1 MDLIWALLLALVQ
14 GLTEWLP
21 ISSSGHLVVIQQLSG
36 LDVPVAFDI
45 LLHLGTLASVIA
57 YFWKDILAMLKALF
71 TFNASNPD
79 FRTILLLILGSIPA
93 GLTALFFLDLL
104 ESFFAN
110 VLAVGVGFIITAII
124 LLLSR
129 LHRGKGEISWSVAL
143 VMGLFEA
150 LALIPGVSRSGS
162 TISSGLFC
170 GAEKQK
176 VFRFAFLLSIPAII
190 GATAV
195 EIVKTPSIVLDTSSL
210 AATVVAAV
218 VGYIAIRLAK
228 RFVMSDRFYLFAIYC
243 LAMGLVVIIWALT
256 A

>member
-1 MDLIWALLLALVQ
+1 MDLLWAVLLALVQ

-57 YFWKDILAMLKALF
+57 YFWRDILALLKALF
-71 TFNASNPD
+71 TFNARDPG
-79 FRTILLLILGSIPA
+79 FRTILLLVLGSIPA
-93 GLTALFFLDLL
+93 ALVALFFLDLF
-104 ESFFAN
+104 ESLFTN
-110 VLAVGVGFIITAII
+110 IMVVGAGFITTAAI
-124 LLLSR
+124 LILSR
-129 LHRGKGEISWSVAL
+129 FNRGKSEISWPVAL
-143 VMGLFEA
+143 VMGLFQA
-150 LALIPGVSRSGS
+150 LALVPGVSRSGS

-195 EIVKTPSIVLDTSSL
+195 EIVKTPSITLDANSL
-210 AATVVAAV
+210 VATVVAAV
-218 VGYIAIRLAK
+218 VGYIAIRLVS
-228 RFVMSDRFYLFAIYC
+228 RFVMSDRFYLFSIYC
-243 LAMGLVVIIWALT
+243 LIMGLATLIWAL
-256 A
+256 